1 MRAVGFECEACTADV
16 SVRFREGVEALSNQT
31 KISTQRMAERP
42 KLIDINSIGTFGMG
56 KSLNIID

>member
-16 SVRFREGVEALSNQT
+16 SVRFREAVEALSNQT
-31 KISTQRMAERP
+31 KINTQRMAERP
-42 KLIDINSIGTFGMG
+42 KLIDINSIGRFGMG